1 MNNNITSNPFNLPP
15 NAYAAFDATS
25 LKSLMQQRLVQGGV
39 FTDQIFEGSNF
50 NSLLDI
56 IAYSY
61 NVLLFYLNKTAS
73 ESMFSQVQL
82 YENMNKVVKILG
94 YNPIGY
100 QSSVLPFQ
108 AAGSSDLPAGI
119 YTIPRYS
126 FFTVNGLNYTFTTDT
141 IFTKTTNGEETLTT
155 LSDSNILY
163 QGSIAEYPLYVATGT
178 PFEQFSLVAVSPNGQ
193 NEVVDHSNIFVYV
206 KDKTQRWSEWSR
218 VASLYLQD
226 PNNKVF
232 ECRLNENQRYVLKF
246 GDGVTGK
253 ALQTGDLVS
262 VFYLR
267 SDGTRGEIGPN
278 LLNNNDL
285 FLYNSILFNNIFA
298 DVRNPN
304 TTYLTSSQALQIA
317 FTNENP
323 STSFAN
329 LENSDDIRNNAPN
342 FFKTQ
347 NRLITTQDYQN
358 YISTNFNNII
368 SNVKVV
374 NNWEYLAEHVRYLYN
389 LGLKSPNL
397 DSRVLYNQVMFSDSC
412 DFNNIYVYLVPKF
425 RSTNSYKIQN
435 NFLATGLKDTI
446 INGLQD
452 VKMATTEIVPMDPVY
467 TAFAIGLASNAEINN
482 KLLTP
487 DLISETTLVINRNT
501 SSFYSESEIK
511 NQVYLI
517 IKNYFNI
524 SNASLGQT
532 ISLTSLAAQ
541 ILSVNGVDSIQT
553 KRTVG
558 GQVLTTQGIS
568 FLAFNPIYS
577 EPGEDIAII
586 TQNITLPFF
595 KLPYLYN
602 EDTLLSQITVQT
614 SSSQGASLRE
624 Y

>member
-1 MNNNITSNPFNLPP
+1 
-15 NAYAAFDATS
+15 
-25 LKSLMQQRLVQGGV
+25 MQQRLVQGGV

-163 QGSIAEYPLYVATGT
+163 QGSITEYPLYVATGT

-206 KDKTQRWSEWSR
+206 KDNTQKWSEWSR

-232 ECRLNENQRYVLKF
+232 ECRLNENQRYALKF

-285 FLYNSILFNNIFA
+285 FLYNSILFNNVFA

-435 NFLATGLKDTI
+435 NFLAAGLKDTI

-467 TAFAIGLASNAEINN
+467 TAFAVGLASNAEINN

-487 DLISETTLVINRNT
+487 DLIPETTLVINRNT
-501 SSFYSESEIK
+501 GSFYSESEIR

-532 ISLTSLAAQ
+532 ISLTNLAAQ

-553 KRTVG
+553 QRTVG